1 MSDAGWENRSL
12 KPLIIVHR
20 SLIAKRFYPKLNE
33 HNIQLRILDVDVDV
47 VVDPELME
55 HVLINLI
62 LNAIDALK
70 GKSEPCIHIRI
81 SKLQKGN
88 HCIHVIDNGEG
99 IDEQTIEKIFIP
111 FFTTRKY
118 GSGIGLAL
126 TKQILQLH
134 HADIQL
140 KSELGIGTEFIIVL

>member
-1 MSDAGWENRSL
+1 M
-12 KPLIIVHR
+12 
-20 SLIAKRFYPKLNE
+20 
-33 HNIQLRILDVDVDV
+33 DVDI

-55 HVLINLI
+55 HVFINLF

-70 GKSEPCIHIRI
+70 DKSDPSI
-81 SKLQKGN
+81 SYSDLETPKGN
-88 HCIHVIDNGEG
+88 LYIHVADNGEG

-111 FFTTRKY
+111 FFTTRKN

-140 KSELGIGTEFIIVL
+140 KSEVGIGTEFIIVL